1 MESVIVPLLL
11 IGVLLTSC
19 GGASQPLLQNVTAPS
34 DCGVFAA
41 DGQDCFEAAMASCS
55 PSTVMLFE
63 KVPPVSASI
72 TGASGS
78 SSCVVTVRG
87 VGKAEIDRTMLS
99 NSAAQWEVDDM
110 NAKIDTSPGFS
121 SLEGKTATCIVG
133 KLKAAE
139 FATSYAY
146 SCSGPLID
154 SIKSMGLIEKFAK

>member
-1 MESVIVPLLL
+1 METAIIPALL

-19 GGASQPLLQNVTAPS
+19 GGASQPLLQNATGPS

-72 TGASGS
+72 TGTSGS
-78 SSCVVTVRG
+78 SSCVVTLRG
-87 VGKAEIDRTMLS
+87 MGKAEIDRTMLA

-110 NAKIDTSPGFS
+110 NAKIDSSPGFS
-121 SLEGKTATCIVG
+121 GLEGKTATCIVG
-133 KLKAAE
+133 KLKASE
-139 FATSYAY
+139 FATSYTY
-146 SCSGPLID
+146 SCSGPLVD
-154 SIKSMGLIEKFAK
+154 SIKGMGLVEKFAR